1 MSNAH
6 SVAAHGPAHDNV
18 DRAELERFARLA
30 STWWDRDG
38 PMKPLH
44 DLNPVR
50 LDFVAR
56 QASLQGATVLDVGCG
71 GGLLSEAMA
80 GAGAD
85 VTALDLAE
93 PLLEVA
99 RLHASAG
106 NVRVDYRAEPVE
118 RHADTHEGRYDIV
131 TCMEMIEHV
140 PDPAAIVAACAKAL
154 KPGGVLC
161 ISTLNRTPKAFALAI
176 VGAEYV
182 MGLLPRGTHEYAKFI
197 KPSELH
203 AWCRAIGLAVA
214 DLQGLHYDPL
224 RRKAWLG
231 RDVGVNYLI
240 GARKLP

>member
-1 MSNAH
+1 MKTPDIATMPPAGQENAD
-6 SVAAHGPAHDNV
+6 G
-18 DRAELERFARLA
+18 AELERFARLA

-50 LDFVAR
+50 LEFVAA
-56 QASLQGATVLDVGCG
+56 QAALPGVEALDVGCG

-80 GAGAD
+80 KAGAN

-93 PLLEVA
+93 PLLDVA
-99 RLHASAG
+99 RLHASAA
-106 NVRVDYRAEPVE
+106 NVRVDYRVEPVE
-118 RHADTHEGRYDIV
+118 RHAAAHAGRYDV
-131 TCMEMIEHV
+131 VACMEMIEHV
-140 PDPAAIVAACAKAL
+140 PDPASIIAACAAAL

-161 ISTLNRTPKAFALAI
+161 VSTLNRTPKAFAMAI

-182 MGLLPRGTHEYAKFI
+182 MGLLPRGTHEYARFI

-203 AWCRAIGLAVA
+203 GWCRAAGLEIV
-214 DLQGLHYDPL
+214 DLQGLHYDPF
-224 RRKAWLG
+224 RRRAWLG

-240 GARKLP
+240 AARKPT

>member
-1 MSNAH
+1 MTTSNA
-6 SVAAHGPAHDNV
+6 VTVEPEDRANA

-50 LDFVAR
+50 LDFIATQAPLSGAR
-56 QASLQGATVLDVGCG
+56 VLDVGCG

-80 GAGAD
+80 KAGAN

-93 PLLEVA
+93 PLLDVA

-106 NVRVDYRAEPVE
+106 DVRVDYRAEPVE
-118 RHADTHEGRYDIV
+118 SHAAAHEGCYDIV
-131 TCMEMIEHV
+131 ACMEMIEHV
-140 PDPAAIVAACAKAL
+140 PDPSAIITACAAAL

-161 ISTLNRTPKAFALAI
+161 VSTLNRTPKAFALAI
-176 VGAEYV
+176 VGAEYL

-203 AWCRAIGLAVA
+203 GWCRAAGLEIA
-214 DLQGLHYDPL
+214 DLRGLHYDPL

-240 GARKLP
+240 AARKPL

>member
-1 MSNAH
+1 MTASHLAT
-6 SVAAHGPAHDNV
+6 AAQP
-18 DRAELERFARLA
+18 DRANADRVELERFARLA
-30 STWWDRDG
+30 STWWDCDG

-50 LDFVAR
+50 LDFIAT
-56 QASLQGATVLDVGCG
+56 QAPLRGALALDVGCG

-80 GAGAD
+80 KAGAD

-93 PLLEVA
+93 PLLDVA
-99 RLHASAG
+99 RLHASAK

-118 RHADTHEGRYDIV
+118 QHAAANESRYDIV
-131 TCMEMIEHV
+131 ACMEMIEHV
-140 PDPAAIVAACAKAL
+140 PDPGAIIAACAKAL

-161 ISTLNRTPKAFALAI
+161 VSTLNRTAKAFALAI

-203 AWCRAIGLAVA
+203 AWCRAAGLEMN

-231 RDVGVNYLI
+231 RDVGVNYLVA
-240 GARKLP
+240 ARKPL